1 MNMEEFGY
9 TEEKPHVSEK
19 KCCSANVK
27 RSMEDKRKQFVS
39 DIIRDVEGRKIYSPI
54 MENSPVVSPFS
65 RINSVHPAVEKWFR
79 AMETKHEGQ
88 ISSKELQQA
97 FEIFQ
102 GKHFSD
108 AACKFVVRLFDL
120 DKNGGLDIKEFESLY
135 YYIRQWLTAF
145 NTYDRDQSGFLDE
158 TELDYALKQLDIN
171 FTQDFIKFLITR
183 NNPKAKKM
191 SLDQYIITCIQ
202 IQRFTDEFKNRDI
215 NYSGSIN
222 IKYEDFLE
230 MIMRCF

>member
-108 AACKFVVRLFDL
+108 AACKFVVSWTMFHLIRLFRAD
-120 DKNGGLDIKEFESLY
+120 S
-135 YYIRQWLTAF
+135 
-145 NTYDRDQSGFLDE
+145 S
-158 TELDYALKQLDIN
+158 
-171 FTQDFIKFLITR
+171 
-183 NNPKAKKM
+183 
-191 SLDQYIITCIQ
+191 
-202 IQRFTDEFKNRDI
+202 
-215 NYSGSIN
+215 
-222 IKYEDFLE
+222 
-230 MIMRCF
+230 